1 MTLRHLLLWAIM
13 GPFFLAAAFIMR
25 AIAAIPAARKKIV
38 RDRAVRRR

>member
-13 GPFFLAAAFIMR
+13 GPLFLAAAFIMR
-25 AIAAIPAARKKIV
+25 AIAAISAARKEYA